1 MSKLVLIKFAVPKKE
16 ITVLSKALAVA
27 QSPRAILRFFLHQL
41 SRVQSFMPEKLHPS
55 RSED

>member
-16 ITVLSKALAVA
+16 IAVLGEALAVA
-27 QSPRAILRFFLHQL
+27 QSSRAILCFLVYHL